1 VKYDLTEFFGDHRR
15 YPDFKK
21 SEGTLGV
28 MQDFGAQNDAVVSM
42 WERVKGGDE
51 FPWKLIVAIVACVA
65 IVAGAFGLC
74 FLVRHVKSKRQ
85 PHIDAD
91 SEQQTA

>member
-1 VKYDLTEFFGDHRR
+1 
-15 YPDFKK
+15 
-21 SEGTLGV
+21 

-51 FPWKLIVAIVACVA
+51 VPWKLIVAIVACVA
-65 IVAGAFGLC
+65 VVAGAFGLC
-74 FLVRHVKSKRQ
+74 SLVRHVKSKRQ

>member
-1 VKYDLTEFFGDHRR
+1 MRKIRCDWDR
-15 YPDFKK
+15 
-21 SEGTLGV
+21 
-28 MQDFGAQNDAVVSM
+28 FGALNDAVVSM